1 MRLTTF
7 TDYTI
12 RVLIYLALHP
22 DELAT
27 VAELAQR
34 YEISRNHLTKVIHYL
49 GQQGYIETLR
59 GKGGGIRLATSAA
72 DINLGTLVR
81 ETEKNTTLVE
91 CFTPTANHCK
101 ITPACRLSGIL
112 REAQEAFYQVL
123 EKYCVADLVT
133 NPAALGKLLDL
144 KGGVVA

>member
-12 RVLIYLALHP
+12 RVLIYLAMHP
-22 DELAT
+22 DELTT

-34 YEISRNHLTKVIHYL
+34 YEISRNHLTKVIHHL

-72 DINLGTLVR
+72 DINLRILIR
-81 ETEKNTTLVE
+81 ETEKNSALVE
-91 CFTPTANHCK
+91 CFAPSVNHCK
-101 ITPACRLSGIL
+101 ITSACRLSGVL
-112 REAQEAFYQVL
+112 HEAQEAFYQVL
-123 EKYCVADLVT
+123 DKYSVSDLVT
-133 NPAALGKLLDL
+133 NPAALDRLLDIRH
-144 KGGVVA
+144 A

>member
-12 RVLIYLALHP
+12 RVLLYMGLHP
-22 DELAT
+22 DELTT
-27 VAELAQR
+27 VGELAQR

-49 GQQGYIETLR
+49 GQHGYIETLR
-59 GKGGGIRLATSAA
+59 GRGGGIRLATRPA
-72 DINLGTLVR
+72 DINIGALVR
-81 ETEKNTTLVE
+81 ETEKNSMLVE
-91 CFTPTANHCK
+91 CFTPAANHCK

-123 EKYCVADLVT
+123 GKYSVADLIT
-133 NPAALGKLLDL
+133 NPAALDKLLEL
-144 KGGVVA
+144 